1 MYALIYFLLILPDLF
16 LMRSCVT
23 SQLEMNMAFLPFV
36 VHISCVEANDGKTDD
51 SKDALFC
58 GNKCQEV

>member
-1 MYALIYFLLILPDLF
+1 MYALIYILLIAKYLF
-16 LMRSCVT
+16 LTRSCIT
-23 SQLEMNMAFLPFV
+23 SQLEMNMALLPFV
-36 VHISCVEANDGKTDD
+36 VHISCVEANGGKTDD